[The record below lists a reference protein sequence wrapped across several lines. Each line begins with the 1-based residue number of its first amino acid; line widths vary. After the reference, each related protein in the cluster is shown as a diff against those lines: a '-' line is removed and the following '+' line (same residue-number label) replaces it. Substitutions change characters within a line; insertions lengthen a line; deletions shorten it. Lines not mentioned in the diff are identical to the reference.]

1 MIHKFPQ
8 TLLISRKILVAL
20 VILLFLVSLLEIW
33 LVNRLA
39 TYGTEISKIQYSAEG
54 LKRENQVLKNQIDEQ
69 SSLTVNYRKAAELG
83 FGSIKNVYYLK
94 SQDIALNKQSLS
106 TNKQSFSAN
115 NAN

>member
-8 TLLISRKILVAL
+8 SLLISRKILAVLL
-20 VILLFLVSLLEIW
+20 VLLFLVSLLEIW

-39 TYGTEISKIQYSAEG
+39 TYGMEISKMQYSAEG

-69 SSLTVNYRKAAELG
+69 ASLTVNYQKAAELG
-83 FGSIKNVYYLK
+83 FESIKNVYYLK
-94 SQDIALNKQSLS
+94 SQDIALNKQS
-106 TNKQSFSAN
+106 FSAN